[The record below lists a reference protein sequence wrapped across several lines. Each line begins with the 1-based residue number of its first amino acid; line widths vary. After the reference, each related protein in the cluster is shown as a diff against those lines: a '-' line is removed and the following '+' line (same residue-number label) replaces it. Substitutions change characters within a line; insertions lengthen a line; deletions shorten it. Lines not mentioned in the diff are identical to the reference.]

1 MAKERE
7 AENAV
12 RRLFRKHPVADLG
25 DLCDGLGTDSRMT
38 VFRRLRL
45 VGYHTSYTHAGRYY
59 TLTGSPQFD
68 SLGLWFHGE
77 VGFSRAGTLK
87 ETAATQVEEAPTGFI
102 HAELRRLLRVRVY
115 NALLD
120 LEREGRIGRAQFK
133 KRSLYVSA
141 DPRRASEQ
149 VARREEMERVLA
161 EALRVLTDEET
172 IAVLVEALRAA
183 PEVPSPAMVAEQLR
197 ARGLDLAP
205 RLVLQAYEAYGLVPG
220 KKTSRGWRSSRR

>member
-1 MAKERE
+1 MTETRDRL
-7 AENAV
+7 V
-12 RRLFRKHPVADLG
+12 RLFRREKVLAMDALESAVHDRSRRSLFR
-25 DLCDGLGTDSRMT
+25 DLCAQ
-38 VFRRLRL
+38 
-45 VGYHTSYTHAGRYY
+45 GYHTSYTHAGRYY
-59 TLTGSPQFD
+59 TLTGIPQFD

-87 ETAATQVEEAPTGFI
+87 ETAVSQVEESPTGFL

-133 KRSLYVSA
+133 KRCLYVSA
-141 DPRRASEQ
+141 DPGRAAEQ
-149 VARREEMERVLA
+149 VTRREEMDRVLA

-172 IAVLVEALRAA
+172 IEVLVEALRAA
-183 PEVPSPAMVAEQLR
+183 PEVPAPTMVAEQLR
-197 ARGLDLAP
+197 ARGLDLTS
-205 RLVLQAYEAYGLVPG
+205 RLVLQAYEAHGLVPG